1 MGFLVFGLFLWSIL
15 YTLYV
20 WTMKTESSVLFDVGG
35 GVSHSFTCS
44 GSMVV

>member
-20 WTMKTESSVLFDVGG
+20 WTMKTESFVLFDVGG
-35 GVSHSFTCS
+35 GVSHSFTSS
-44 GSMVV
+44 GSTVV